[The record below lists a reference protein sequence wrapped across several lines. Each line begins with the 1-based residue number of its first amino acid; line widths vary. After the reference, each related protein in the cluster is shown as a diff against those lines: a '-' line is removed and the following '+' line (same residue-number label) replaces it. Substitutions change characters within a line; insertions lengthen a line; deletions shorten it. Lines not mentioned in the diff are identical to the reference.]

1 MDIYDRIIYQLKL
14 QKKTRRALCDATQIS
29 YATLSSLFQ
38 RRSKQMH
45 LTTMIK
51 IADFLGLTLDYLV
64 IGDRVKAGYLLSED
78 PEHRYR
84 NSDNITRELLRIIQK
99 LTIKGKTL
107 LLSKAYE
114 LEDTHATNKSTEQK

>member
-1 MDIYDRIIYQLKL
+1 MDIYDRITYQLKL
-14 QKKTRRALCDATQIS
+14 QKKTRKTLCQTTEIP

-51 IADFLGLTLDYLV
+51 IADFLGVTIDYLV
-64 IGDRVKAGYLLSED
+64 IGDRVKEGYPLSED
-78 PEHRYR
+78 PDQAYN
-84 NSDNITRELLRIIQK
+84 NSDNISRELLRIIQK
-99 LTIKGKTL
+99 LTIKGKNL

-114 LEDTHATNKSTEQK
+114 LEEMNSKK